1 MGSRAHCS
9 FPFPFLSQETLFYN
23 PDLFHLAYIIQL
35 AFKLRNMEKTWGKNG
50 GTKNVTTDCSSS
62 TFTAQTDTL
71 FKTLTGENMV
81 TTLSQQ
87 HIPIYNGGQ
96 KNLEL

>member
-9 FPFPFLSQETLFYN
+9 FPFPFLSEETLFYN

-35 AFKLRNMEKTWGKNG
+35 AFKLRNMENTWRQKWWYK
-50 GTKNVTTDCSSS
+50 KNVTIDCSSS

-71 FKTLTGENMV
+71 FKTLKGEMV
-81 TTLSQQ
+81 T
-87 HIPIYNGGQ
+87 GQ
-96 KNLEL
+96 